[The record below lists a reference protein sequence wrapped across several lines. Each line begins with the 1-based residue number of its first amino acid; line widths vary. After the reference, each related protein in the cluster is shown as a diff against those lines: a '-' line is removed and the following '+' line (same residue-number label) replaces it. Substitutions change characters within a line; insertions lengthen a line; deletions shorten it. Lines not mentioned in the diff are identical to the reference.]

1 MNGLLV
7 LRATTCKPKI
17 CTDFAGTANCPDL
30 WYVFNSTTSSY
41 CPSDMNPC
49 MNPECRIKN
58 RCVKNAV
65 ELNYAEKCKLP
76 TPSRSPLPTPSRSPL
91 PTPSRSPLPTPSRS
105 ALPTLSRS
113 PFRTVSASPSVF
125 CRTVVPH
132 KIKIRAILAFLPLSK

>member
-17 CTDFAGTANCPDL
+17 CTDFAGTANCPYL
-30 WYVFNSTTSSY
+30 WYVFNSTTSSF

-65 ELNYAEKCKLP
+65 ELNYDKECK
-76 TPSRSPLPTPSRSPL
+76 PSRSPL

-105 ALPTLSRS
+105 ALPTSSQSPLPTPSQS

-132 KIKIRAILAFLPLSK
+132 TIKIRAILAFLPLSK

>member
-17 CTDFAGTANCPDL
+17 CTNFAGTTTCPDL
-30 WYVFNSTTSSY
+30 WYVFNSTSSSF

-65 ELNYAEKCKLP
+65 ELNYDEECKLP
-76 TPSRSPLPTPSRSPL
+76 TPSRSPL
-91 PTPSRSPLPTPSRS
+91 
-105 ALPTLSRS
+105 
-113 PFRTVSASPSVF
+113 RTVSASPSVF
-125 CRTVVPH
+125 CITVVPH
-132 KIKIRAILAFLPLSK
+132 TIKIRAILAFLSLSK

>member
-17 CTDFAGTANCPDL
+17 CTSIAGTTTCPDL
-30 WYVFNSTTSSY
+30 WYVFNSTKSSF

-65 ELNYAEKCKLP
+65 ELNYDEECKLP
-76 TPSRSPLPTPSRSPL
+76 TPSRSALPTSSQ
-91 PTPSRSPLPTPSRS
+91 SPLPTPSRS
-105 ALPTLSRS
+105 ALPTSSQS

-132 KIKIRAILAFLPLSK
+132 TIKIRAILAFLPLSK

>member
-30 WYVFNSTTSSY
+30 WYVFNSTTSSF

-65 ELNYAEKCKLP
+65 ELNYDEECKLP
-76 TPSRSPLPTPSRSPL
+76 TPSRSPLPTP
-91 PTPSRSPLPTPSRS
+91 
-105 ALPTLSRS
+105 SRS

-132 KIKIRAILAFLPLSK
+132 TIKIRAILAFLPLSK